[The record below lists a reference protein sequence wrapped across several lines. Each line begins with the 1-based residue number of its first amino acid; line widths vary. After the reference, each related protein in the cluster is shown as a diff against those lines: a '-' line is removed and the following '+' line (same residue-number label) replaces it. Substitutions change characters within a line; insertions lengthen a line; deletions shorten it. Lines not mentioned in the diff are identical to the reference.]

1 MARHLREDSTG
12 LSPVWQILAVA
23 IVIGILIGLFMIF
36 YVQRPAPAGTL
47 KRAEPGDSVT
57 IEYVGSFAD
66 TGRVFDTSFERVAR
80 DNVSYPKAASF
91 SWRAQWTNFSFDV
104 GCADLT
110 PAEQQIKSCT
120 AAIKGFDQGVRGMA
134 VGDTKRIVVPPEL
147 GYGAS
152 DPSKIFE
159 RPLLQEVPA
168 RVVMN
173 GTAFQ
178 DKYGT
183 RALDGLVVRDPFW
196 GWNATVSLSGNVVT
210 VTNSPFLGEKVRP
223 YGAWDALVAGIDDA
237 ANNGTGIVYVQHD
250 LAPDDARDILAH
262 DGSDQFIVTSVDLDK
277 GVYVA
282 DYNRE
287 VVGRTLVFDI
297 TIASIIRK

>member
-12 LSPVWQILAVA
+12 LSPVWQILAVVVVTGA
-23 IVIGILIGLFMIF
+23 LIGAFYYF
-36 YVQRPAPAGTL
+36 YVQHPPPAGGPRRVEPWDT
-47 KRAEPGDSVT
+47 AEIG
-57 IEYVGSFAD
+57 YVGTFAD
-66 TGRVFDTSFERVAR
+66 DGRVFDTA
-80 DNVSYPKAASF
+80 Y
-91 SWRAQWTNFSFDV
+91 
-104 GCADLT
+104 
-110 PAEQQIKSCT
+110 
-120 AAIKGFDQGVRGMA
+120 
-134 VGDTKRIVVPPEL
+134 
-147 GYGAS
+147 
-152 DPSKIFE
+152 
-159 RPLLQEVPA
+159 A